1 MHFCVFMSALKRWK
15 ENASNVIFEW
25 DGSGDFYFL
34 HFKFFHRALLESE
47 NKGSF
52 LYVKFYF

>member
-1 MHFCVFMSALKRWK
+1 MLEMLFLS
-15 ENASNVIFEW
+15 

-52 LYVKFYF
+52 LYVKLFFK